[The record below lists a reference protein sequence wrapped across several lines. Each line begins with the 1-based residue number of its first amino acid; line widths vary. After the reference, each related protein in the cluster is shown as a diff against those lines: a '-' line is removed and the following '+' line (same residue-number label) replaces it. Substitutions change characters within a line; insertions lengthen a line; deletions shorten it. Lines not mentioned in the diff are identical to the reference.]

1 MTEKEILLISILDCP
16 RSSLYNG
23 ILSLNDKQLKE
34 LRCALSL
41 RARGF
46 PLQYILCETEFFGLT
61 FKVDEKVFIPRPE
74 TEILVEKIIEIVK
87 NHYSLR
93 GKIKILDI
101 GTGSGCIAI
110 SLAKSLLIAKITAVD
125 ISIGALEVAKYN
137 SKLNNVGEEI
147 EFIES
152 DLFGDLKSDTYDLI
166 VSNPPYIPSADIENL
181 QREIK
186 YEPRIA
192 LDGGRDGFDFYRR
205 IIKDAPKFL
214 KKGGFL
220 FMEIGFGQRNDISE
234 IASQE
239 GKLEILEIVK
249 DYSNIERI
257 LVLHYKK
264 NG

>member
-1 MTEKEILLISILDCP
+1 MTEKEILLTSILNCP
-16 RSSLYNG
+16 RSSLYNSA
-23 ILSLNDKQLKE
+23 LSLSNEQLRE

-41 RARGF
+41 RAKGF

-74 TEILVEKIIEIVK
+74 TEILVEKIIERVGR
-87 NHYSLR
+87 NYFSHN
-93 GKIKILDI
+93 KIEIMDI

-110 SLAKSLLIAKITAVD
+110 SLAKMLSISKMTAVD
-125 ISIGALEVAKYN
+125 ISHEALEVAKYN
-137 SKLNNVGEEI
+137 SKLNNVSQKL

-152 DLFGDLKSDTYDLI
+152 DLFEELEPDSYDLI

-192 LDGGRDGFDFYRR
+192 LDGGRDGLDFYRR

-214 KKGGFL
+214 KNGGFL
-220 FMEIGFGQRNDISE
+220 FLEIGFGQHNDIAE
-234 IASQE
+234 IASKE
-239 GKLEILEIVK
+239 RELEIVEIVK
-249 DYSNIERI
+249 DYLNIERVLI
-257 LVLHYKK
+257 LR

>member
-1 MTEKEILLISILDCP
+1 MTEKEILLTSILNCP

-23 ILSLNDKQLKE
+23 VLSLSDEQFKE
-34 LRCALSL
+34 LECALSL
-41 RARGF
+41 RAQGI
-46 PLQYILCETEFFGLT
+46 PLQYILGETEFFGLT
-61 FKVDEKVFIPRPE
+61 FKVDRRVFIPRPE
-74 TEILVEKIIEIVK
+74 TEILVERIIEKVKSSYSQDELKVKIIDVGI
-87 NHYSLR
+87 
-93 GKIKILDI
+93 
-101 GTGSGCIAI
+101 GSGCIAI
-110 SLAKSLLIAKITAVD
+110 SLAKSLSVAKITAVD
-125 ISIGALEVAKYN
+125 IYPNALEVAKYN
-137 SKLNNVGEEI
+137 SKLNNVSQKL

-152 DLFGDLKSDTYDLI
+152 DLFENLEFDKQDLI

-192 LDGGRDGFDFYRR
+192 LDGGRDGLDFYRR

-220 FMEIGFGQRNDISE
+220 FLEIGFGQHNDIAE
-234 IASQE
+234 IASKE
-239 GKLEILEIVK
+239 RELEIVEIVK

-257 LVLHYKK
+257 LIFK